1 MNIQQVPEWKVNF
14 LKNGCVALRTGVQE
28 CMNYLKKACTKVQVV
43 DKEIAKAIESLSAE
57 DVCLI
62 RHLLENYRALTEK
75 QLKEIQNNT
84 KEGKSILKKTQARK
98 EALLDAECGTLD
110 YGIEEKIGIKME
122 GVEISTSESEHKEN
136 TGKEK
141 FDKEEAEGSLTQLI
155 KRSGKQNL
163 ETEKLGTYRNIF
175 AGSEAEVQQQLQVVA
190 QDVSS
195 KDRNLEK
202 WLGLSNQVF
211 A

>member
-14 LKNGCVALRTGVQE
+14 LKDGCVALRTGVQG

-57 DVCLI
+57 EVCLI

-84 KEGKSILKKTQARK
+84 KEGKSTLEKTQARK

-110 YGIEEKIGIKME
+110 YGIEEKMGTKME
-122 GVEISTSESEHKEN
+122 GVEINTSESEHKEN
-136 TGKEK
+136 SSKKK
-141 FDKEEAEGSLTQLI
+141 FDKEKAEL
-155 KRSGKQNL
+155 GKTNEECTSNEVNIASQDL
-163 ETEKLGTYRNIF
+163 QISKTTPTTITELG
-175 AGSEAEVQQQLQVVA
+175 EDQ
-190 QDVSS
+190 
-195 KDRNLEK
+195 
-202 WLGLSNQVF
+202 
-211 A
+211 